1 MDKLNVMD
9 FDNYKPIKVP
19 EKITDIL
26 EIVEYLSNGETLRV
40 VGGNSQGNRDVLV
53 KFSDIRQGFTVI
65 SLDTRPDKEGFLKKY
80 WNVANVSL
88 NYLMTY
94 DVYLEKD
101 FFVPNTKI
109 REGDIVGYTR
119 KDTNENDVAKVIS
132 VLVNENDSTD
142 FAFKLSGDTFIYK
155 DSEINKKDAK

>member
-1 MDKLNVMD
+1 MDNLNMMD
-9 FDNYKPIKVP
+9 FDSYKPIKVP
-19 EKITDIL
+19 KKITDIL
-26 EIVEYLSNGETLRV
+26 KIVEYLSNGETIRV
-40 VGGNSQGNRDVLV
+40 VGGDSQGNKDVLV

-101 FFVPNTKI
+101 FFVPNTSI
-109 REGDIVGYTR
+109 REGDIVSYTR

-132 VLVNENDSTD
+132 VLVNDNDNTD

-155 DSEINKKDAK
+155 DSEITKKDTK

>member
-9 FDNYKPIKVP
+9 FDNYRPIKVP

-26 EIVEYLSNGETLRV
+26 KIVEQLSNGETLRV
-40 VGGNSQGNRDVLV
+40 VGGDSQGNKDVLV

-101 FFVPNTKI
+101 FFIPNTSI
-109 REGDIVGYTR
+109 REGDIVSYTR
-119 KDTNENDVAKVIS
+119 KDTNENDVARVIS
-132 VLVNENDSTD
+132 VLVNDNDSTD
-142 FAFKLSGDTFIYK
+142 FAFKLSGDTFIYI
-155 DSEINKKDAK
+155 DSELTKKDDK

>member
-9 FDNYKPIKVP
+9 FDNYRPIEVP

-26 EIVEYLSNGETLRV
+26 EIVKYLSNGETLRV

-109 REGDIVGYTR
+109 REGDIVSYTR

-142 FAFKLSGDTFIYK
+142 FAFKLSGDNFIYT
-155 DSEINKKDAK
+155 DSEISKKDAK

>member
-1 MDKLNVMD
+1 MDNLNVMD

-26 EIVEYLSNGETLRV
+26 VIVKYLSNGETLRV

-65 SLDTRPDKEGFLKKY
+65 SLDTRPDKDGFLKKY

-109 REGDIVGYTR
+109 REGDIVSYTR

-142 FAFKLSGDTFIYK
+142 FAFKLSGDNFIYT
-155 DSEINKKDAK
+155 DSEISKKDAK

>member
-9 FDNYKPIKVP
+9 FDNYRPIKVP

-26 EIVEYLSNGETLRV
+26 KIVEQLSNGETLRV
-40 VGGNSQGNRDVLV
+40 VGGDSQGNKDVLV

-101 FFVPNTKI
+101 FFIPNTSI
-109 REGDIVGYTR
+109 REGDIVSYTR
-119 KDTNENDVAKVIS
+119 KDTNENDVARVIS
-132 VLVNENDSTD
+132 VLVNDNDSTD
-142 FAFKLSGDTFIYK
+142 FAFKLSGDTFIYR
-155 DSEINKKDAK
+155 DNELTKKDDK